1 MYPVNLDFWNFHF
14 RGYEGHW
21 ALLTLILG
29 FFYQR
34 AKSVKQ
40 GYSKDWFTSAYTFA
54 ILTGFFTARFF
65 HFAFWDTENFLRDPS
80 IIVRPGG
87 GFAILGAT
95 IGTGFGGWVYCRWT
109 GVNFLHWCDGL
120 MTPIC
125 LCLAL
130 GRISCFLNGDAY
142 GLPSGLPWAVQFSD
156 RSVDWMAEWNAIH
169 KLYATDP
176 QPLLVLQKIFGDYVT
191 LHQLPLPASLASLTS
206 QGVHSVGD
214 LSRFYPPAANL
225 SQTELASMGL
235 FPFPVVTPRVHPAQL
250 YEFFIMIGAYFFIM
264 YAEKQDWGKQR
275 AFYYFW
281 VIYGANRFI
290 IEFFRG
296 DRNVAFATLTYAQV
310 IALLLIAGG
319 AAGIVYCTRKWEKN
333 GLPAAVL
340 K

>member
-1 MYPVNLDFWNFHF
+1 
-14 RGYEGHW
+14 
-21 ALLTLILG
+21 
-29 FFYQR
+29 
-34 AKSVKQ
+34 
-40 GYSKDWFTSAYTFA
+40 
-54 ILTGFFTARFF
+54 
-65 HFAFWDTENFLRDPS
+65 
-80 IIVRPGG
+80 
-87 GFAILGAT
+87 
-95 IGTGFGGWVYCRWT
+95 
-109 GVNFLHWCDGL
+109 
-120 MTPIC
+120 
-125 LCLAL
+125 
-130 GRISCFLNGDAY
+130 
-142 GLPSGLPWAVQFSD
+142 
-156 RSVDWMAEWNAIH
+156 MAEWNAIH